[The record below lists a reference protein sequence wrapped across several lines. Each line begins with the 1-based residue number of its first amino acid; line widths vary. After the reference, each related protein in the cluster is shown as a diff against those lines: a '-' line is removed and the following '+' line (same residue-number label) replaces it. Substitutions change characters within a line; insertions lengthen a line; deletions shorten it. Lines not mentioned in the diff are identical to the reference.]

1 MKAITKEK
9 KNYKCINTIFEIKNS
24 LDYSTVRLYGDN
36 LSKVQGKRGQSY
48 LQNQEERYFKEIN
61 IALLT
66 CRKHLV
72 ARYT

>member
-9 KNYKCINTIFEIKNS
+9 KNYKCINIIPAINNS

-36 LSKVQGKRGQSY
+36 LSKVQRKRDNLTY
-48 LQNQEERYFKEIN
+48 KIKRKDIFKKIN

-66 CRKHLV
+66 CRKYLV